1 MKEKKTKILFY
12 HSHLSEMGGVETF
25 AYNFCYL
32 YKDYFDITLLYCSAN
47 RKRLQ
52 MMKELVKTTR
62 YKKGKVYNTDI
73 YIRNS
78 VWGIIPEN
86 INFKYDI
93 EMRHADYMYLL
104 KLGLLGNQYKSQGIK
119 HIVACSKHVAKMSD
133 YIFGDDPKVL
143 YNPVLPRLPSKK
155 VYHFVSFMRVSK
167 SKGVDRMNTFYNML
181 KLAGISFEWN
191 IFTDTKFHSNVDEI
205 HFWKARQGL
214 ENYID
219 YLVDA
224 DYSVLLSDS
233 EGCPYQVLESLDYRV
248 PVIAT
253 DIPSIHEL
261 VRQGIN
267 GYIIPLNMDFD
278 INIIKTIP
286 EVSNV
291 DHYNYL
297 DYKDNW
303 LNYLKEIEGEINE
316 IN

>member
-25 AYNFCYL
+25 TYNFCYL
-32 YKDYFDITLLYCSAN
+32 FREDFDITLLYCSAN

-104 KLGLLGNQYKSQGIK
+104 KLGLLKEQYKSQGIK
-119 HIVACSKHVAKMSD
+119 HVVACSKHVAKMSD
-133 YIFGDDPKVL
+133 EIFGDDPKVL
-143 YNPVLPRLPSKK
+143 YNPVIPVNNIPK

-167 SKGVDRMNTFYNML
+167 TKGFERMNKFYTML
-181 KLAGISFEWN
+181 KESGIPFEWN
-191 IFTDTKFHSNVDEI
+191 IFTNTKFKSNVDEI
-205 HFWKARQGL
+205 HFWKARQGFK
-214 ENYID
+214 NYVG
-219 YLVDA
+219 YLKDA

-233 EGCPYQVLESLDYRV
+233 EGCPYQVLESLQVGV
-248 PVIAT
+248 PVIVT
-253 DIPSIHEL
+253 NIPGIREI
-261 VRQGIN
+261 VRNGLD
-267 GYIIPLNMDFD
+267 GYIIPLDMNF
-278 INIIKTIP
+278 NIRKIKHIPKVFYNVNTIK
-286 EVSNV
+286 NV
-291 DHYNYL
+291 VKWKEYL
-297 DYKDNW
+297 E
-303 LNYLKEIEGEINE
+303 EIERKIQDE
-316 IN
+316 

>member
-1 MKEKKTKILFY
+1 MKKTKILLY
-12 HSHLSEMGGVETF
+12 HSYLSKMGGVETF
-25 AYNFCYL
+25 TYNFCYNFRN
-32 YKDYFDITLLYCSAN
+32 DFDITVLYVNGN
-47 RKRLQ
+47 RKQIERLR
-52 MMKELVKTTR
+52 KLVKLTR
-62 YKKGKVYNTDI
+62 YNKDKTYNTDI

-78 VWGIIPEN
+78 VWGLIPEN
-86 INFKYDI
+86 INYKYDI
-93 EMRHADYMYLL
+93 EMRHADYKYLL
-104 KLGLLGNQYKSQGIK
+104 KIGQLGKQYKSANIK
-119 HIVACSKHVAKMSD
+119 HIVACSKQVAKSSD
-133 YIFGDDPKVL
+133 EIFGDDPKVL
-143 YNPVLPRLPSKK
+143 YNPVLPRMETKK

-167 SKGVDRMNTFYNML
+167 SKGVDRMNIFYNKL

-214 ENYID
+214 ENYVD

-224 DYSVLLSDS
+224 DYSILLSDS
-233 EGCPYQVLESLDYRV
+233 EGCPYQVLESLTYDV

-261 VRQGIN
+261 VRHGIN
-267 GYIIPLNMDFD
+267 GYIIPLNMNFD

-286 EVSNV
+286 EVSYV

-303 LNYLKEIEGEINE
+303 LNYLKEIEGEIKNE
-316 IN
+316 

>member
-1 MKEKKTKILFY
+1 MKKTKILLY
-12 HSHLSEMGGVETF
+12 HSYLSKMGGVETF
-25 AYNFCYL
+25 TYNFCYNFRN
-32 YKDYFDITLLYCSAN
+32 DFDITVLYVNGN
-47 RKRLQ
+47 RKQIERLR
-52 MMKELVKTTR
+52 KLVKLTR
-62 YKKGKVYNTDI
+62 YNKDKIYNTDI

-78 VWGIIPEN
+78 VWGLIPEN
-86 INFKYDI
+86 INYKYDI
-93 EMRHADYMYLL
+93 EMRHADYSYLL
-104 KLGLLGNQYKSQGIK
+104 KIGQLGKQYKSAGIK
-119 HIVACSKHVAKMSD
+119 HIVACSRQVAKASD
-133 YIFGDDPKVL
+133 NIFGDDPKVL
-143 YNPVLPRLPSKK
+143 YNPVLPRIPSKK
-155 VYHFVSFMRVSK
+155 VYHFVSFMRISK

-181 KLAGISFEWN
+181 KTAGISFEWN

-261 VRQGIN
+261 VRNGIN
-267 GYIIPLNMDFD
+267 GYIIPLDMKFD

-286 EVSNV
+286 EVSHV

-303 LNYLKEIEGEINE
+303 LNYLKEIEGEIKNE
-316 IN
+316 

>member
-1 MKEKKTKILFY
+1 MKKKKTKILFY

-25 AYNFCYL
+25 TYNFCYL
-32 YKDYFDITLLYCSAN
+32 FREYFDITLLYCSAN
-47 RKRLQ
+47 KKRLQ
-52 MMKELVKTTR
+52 MMKDLVKTTR

-104 KLGLLGNQYKSQGIK
+104 KLGLLGEQYKSQGIK
-119 HIVACSKHVAKMSD
+119 HVVACSCHVAKMSD
-133 YIFGDDPKVL
+133 EIFGDDPKVL
-143 YNPVLPRLPSKK
+143 YNPVLPRIPSKK

-167 SKGVDRMNTFYNML
+167 TKGLERMNKFYNML
-181 KLAGISFEWN
+181 KEANISFEWN
-191 IFTDTKFHSNVDEI
+191 IFTNTKFKSNVDEI

-233 EGCPYQVLESLDYRV
+233 EGCPYQVLESLDYKV
-248 PVIAT
+248 PVIVT
-253 DIPSIHEL
+253 DIP
-261 VRQGIN
+261 GIREIVNDKKN
-267 GYIIPLNMDFD
+267 GHIIPLDMNFD
-278 INIIKTIP
+278 INIIKNIP
-286 EVSNV
+286 ILSDREHILNGDNRVQWIE
-291 DHYNYL
+291 YL
-297 DYKDNW
+297 Q
-303 LNYLKEIEGEINE
+303 EIERKIHDE
-316 IN
+316 